1 MKAKNKKW
9 LYWITGSIIVLG
21 AIWYFFMRE
30 EEVKIKLETVQPEM
44 GEISNSITATGKVQ
58 PVDTVAVGT
67 QVSGIIKN
75 IYVDFNSTVKKG
87 QLLATLD
94 PDLLKYQTEQIN
106 ANLQNAKSNL
116 AYNEINFNRQ
126 SQLYKVGAISK
137 ADYDVAQNQINVA
150 RAQVNSVNA
159 QLSTANKNLS
169 LTNIYSPIDGTVLNR
184 NVSEG
189 QTVASSFSTP
199 TLFSIAKDLTKM
211 QIRASVDEADI
222 GNVKVGQKATFTVDA
237 FPNETFNGNVS
248 EVRLQPTVSSNVVN
262 YTTMINADNSS
273 LKLKPGMTANITIYT
288 QVLENVMKIPAS
300 ATSFRPDSLVIKK
313 YKLNAPFAKGKNGKK
328 EKNTGKR
335 STQSDHGSNNN
346 EAGVWVIGK
355 DSIITR
361 KRIKTGMDNDTEIQ
375 VISGLNKNDNIITGY
390 KNLSKKSSGG
400 SAKSPFMPQRRGSG
414 NSGGNKGGAGGG
426 GPR

>member
-1 MKAKNKKW
+1 MKTKNKKW
-9 LYWITGSIIVLG
+9 LYWVVGGIIAIG
-21 AIWYFFMRE
+21 AAWFFFIRE
-30 EEVKIKLETVQPEM
+30 KEIKIQLETVKPEM
-44 GEISNSITATGKVQ
+44 GEISNSITATGTIQ

-87 QLLATLD
+87 ELLATLD
-94 PDLLKYQTEQIN
+94 PDLLQYQSQQIK

-116 AYNEINFNRQ
+116 AYNEININRQ

-137 ADYDVAQNQINVA
+137 ADYDIATNQYNA
-150 RAQVNSVNA
+150 AKAQVGSVTA

-211 QIRASVDEADI
+211 RVRASVDEADI

-237 FPNETFNGNVS
+237 FPDETFDGEVS
-248 EVRLQPTVSSNVVN
+248 EVRLHPTVSSNVVN
-262 YTTMINADNSS
+262 YTTIINADNSS

-288 QVLENVMKIPAS
+288 QVLNNIMKIPVA

-313 YKLNAPFAKGKNGKK
+313 YKVNSPFANGKK
-328 EKNTGKR
+328 HEKGQWKKQNKGTENKDE
-335 STQSDHGSNNN
+335 S
-346 EAGVWVIGK
+346 AVWVIAK
-355 DSIITR
+355 DSTISR
-361 KRIKTGMDNDTEIQ
+361 KKIKTGMDNDTEIQ
-375 VISGLNKNDNIITGY
+375 VVSGLNKNDNIITGY
-390 KNLSKKSSGG
+390 KVLSKKSSGG
-400 SAKSPFMPQRRGSG
+400 QAKSPFMPQRRG
-414 NSGGNKGGAGGG
+414 GGNNRGSGGG
-426 GPR
+426 GSGPR

>member
-1 MKAKNKKW
+1 MKTKNKKW
-9 LYWITGSIIVLG
+9 LYWVVGGIIVIG
-21 AIWYFFMRE
+21 AVWFFFIRE
-30 EEVKIKLETVQPEM
+30 KEIKIQLETVKPEI
-44 GEISNSITATGKVQ
+44 GEISNSITATGTIQ

-94 PDLLKYQTEQIN
+94 PDLLQFQAEQIK
-106 ANLQNAKSNL
+106 ANLQNTKSNL
-116 AYNEINFNRQ
+116 AYNEININRQ

-137 ADYDVAQNQINVA
+137 ADYDNATNQYNA
-150 RAQVNSVNA
+150 AKAQVGAVTA

-169 LTNIYSPIDGTVLNR
+169 LTYIYSPIDGTILNR

-211 QIRASVDEADI
+211 RVRASVDEADI

-237 FPNETFNGNVS
+237 FPDETFDGEVS
-248 EVRLQPTVSSNVVN
+248 EVRLHPTVSSNVVN
-262 YTTMINADNSS
+262 YTTIINADNSG

-288 QVLENVMKIPAS
+288 QVLKNVMKVPVA
-300 ATSFRPDSLVIKK
+300 ATSFRPDSLIIQK
-313 YKLNAPFAKGKNGKK
+313 YKVNSPFAINKK
-328 EKNTGKR
+328 RKK
-335 STQSDHGSNNN
+335 DVDKKN
-346 EAGVWVIGK
+346 EAGVWVIAK
-355 DSIITR
+355 DSTISH
-361 KRIKTGMDNDTEIQ
+361 KKIKTGMDNDTEIQ
-375 VISGLNKNDNIITGY
+375 VISGLDKSDNIITGY
-390 KNLSKKSSGG
+390 KLLSKKSSGG
-400 SAKSPFMPQRRGSG
+400 QAKSPFMPQRRNSG
-414 NSGGNKGGAGGG
+414 NKNSGGG

>member
-1 MKAKNKKW
+1 MKTKNKKW
-9 LYWITGSIIVLG
+9 LYWVVGGIIAIG
-21 AIWYFFMRE
+21 AAWFFFIRE
-30 EEVKIKLETVQPEM
+30 KEIKIQLETVKPEM
-44 GEISNSITATGKVQ
+44 GEISNSITATGTIQ

-87 QLLATLD
+87 ELLATLD
-94 PDLLKYQTEQIN
+94 PDLLQYQSQQIK

-116 AYNEINFNRQ
+116 AYNEININRQ

-137 ADYDVAQNQINVA
+137 ADYDVATNQYNA
-150 RAQVNSVNA
+150 AKAQVGSVTA

-211 QIRASVDEADI
+211 RVRASVDEADI

-237 FPNETFNGNVS
+237 FPDETFDGEVS
-248 EVRLQPTVSSNVVN
+248 EVRLHPTVSSNVVN
-262 YTTMINADNSS
+262 YTTIINADNSS

-288 QVLENVMKIPAS
+288 QVLNNIMKIPAA
-300 ATSFRPDSLVIKK
+300 ATSFRPDSLVLKK
-313 YKLNAPFAKGKNGKK
+313 YKVNSPFANDKKHEKGEWKK
-328 EKNTGKR
+328 QNKGTENK
-335 STQSDHGSNNN
+335 N
-346 EAGVWVIGK
+346 EAAVWVIAK
-355 DSIITR
+355 DSTISR
-361 KRIKTGMDNDTEIQ
+361 KKIKTGMDNDTEMQ

-390 KNLSKKSSGG
+390 KVLSKKSSGG
-400 SAKSPFMPQRRGSG
+400 QAKSPFMPQRRG
-414 NSGGNKGGAGGG
+414 GGNNKNSGG

>member
-1 MKAKNKKW
+1 MKTKNKKW
-9 LYWITGSIIVLG
+9 LYWVVGGIITLG
-21 AIWYFFMRE
+21 AVWFFFIRE
-30 EEVKIKLETVQPEM
+30 KEVKIQLETVNPEM
-44 GEISNSITATGKVQ
+44 GEISNSITATGTIQ

-87 QLLATLD
+87 ELLATLD
-94 PDLLKYQTEQIN
+94 PDLLQYQSQQIK

-116 AYNEINFNRQ
+116 AYNEININRQ

-137 ADYDVAQNQINVA
+137 ADYDVATNQYNA
-150 RAQVNSVNA
+150 AKAQVGSVTA

-211 QIRASVDEADI
+211 RVRASVDEADI

-237 FPNETFNGNVS
+237 FPDETFDGEVS
-248 EVRLQPTVSSNVVN
+248 EVRLHPTVSSNVVN
-262 YTTMINADNSS
+262 YTTIINADNSS

-288 QVLENVMKIPAS
+288 EVLNNAMKIPVA

-313 YKLNAPFAKGKNGKK
+313 YKVNSPFANGKK
-328 EKNTGKR
+328 HEKGQGKKQNKE
-335 STQSDHGSNNN
+335 SENKN
-346 EAGVWVIGK
+346 EAAVWIIAK
-355 DSIITR
+355 DSTISR
-361 KRIKTGMDNDTEIQ
+361 KKIKTGMDNDTEIQ
-375 VISGLNKNDNIITGY
+375 VVSGLNKNDNIITGY
-390 KNLSKKSSGG
+390 KVLSKKSSGG
-400 SAKSPFMPQRRGSG
+400 QTKSPFMPQRRGSG
-414 NSGGNKGGAGGG
+414 NNRNSGGGG

>member
-1 MKAKNKKW
+1 MNTKNKKW
-9 LYWITGSIIVLG
+9 LYWVVGGIIAIG
-21 AIWYFFMRE
+21 AVWFFFIRE
-30 EEVKIKLETVQPEM
+30 KEIKIQLETVKPEM
-44 GEISNSITATGKVQ
+44 GDISNSITATGTIQ

-94 PDLLKYQTEQIN
+94 PDLLKFQSEQIK

-116 AYNEINFNRQ
+116 AYNEININRQ

-137 ADYDVAQNQINVA
+137 ADYDNATNQYNA
-150 RAQVNSVNA
+150 AKAQVNAVTA
-159 QLSTANKNLS
+159 QLSTADKNLS

-211 QIRASVDEADI
+211 RVRASVDEADI

-237 FPNETFNGNVS
+237 FPDETFDGEVS
-248 EVRLQPTVSSNVVN
+248 EVRLHPTVSSNVVN
-262 YTTMINADNSS
+262 YTTIINADNSS

-288 QVLENVMKIPAS
+288 QVLNNVMKIPVA

-313 YKLNAPFAKGKNGKK
+313 YKVNSPFTNGKK
-328 EKNTGKR
+328 HEKGQWKKQDKGTENK
-335 STQSDHGSNNN
+335 S
-346 EAGVWVIGK
+346 EAAVWIIAK
-355 DSIITR
+355 DSTISR
-361 KRIKTGMDNDTEIQ
+361 KKIKTGMDNDTEIQ

-390 KNLSKKSSGG
+390 KVLSKKTSGG
-400 SAKSPFMPQRRGSG
+400 QAKSPFMPQRRG
-414 NSGGNKGGAGGG
+414 GGNNRNSGGG

>member
-1 MKAKNKKW
+1 MKTKNKKW
-9 LYWITGSIIVLG
+9 LYWVVGGIITLG
-21 AIWYFFMRE
+21 AVWFFFIRE
-30 EEVKIKLETVQPEM
+30 KEVKIQLETVNPEM
-44 GEISNSITATGKVQ
+44 GEISNSITATGTIQ

-87 QLLATLD
+87 ELLATLD
-94 PDLLKYQTEQIN
+94 PDLLQYQSQQIK

-116 AYNEINFNRQ
+116 AYNEININRQ

-137 ADYDVAQNQINVA
+137 ADYDVATNQYNA
-150 RAQVNSVNA
+150 AKAQVGSVNA

-211 QIRASVDEADI
+211 RVRASVDEADI

-237 FPNETFNGNVS
+237 FPDETFDGQVS
-248 EVRLQPTVSSNVVN
+248 EVRLHPTVSSNVVN
-262 YTTMINADNSS
+262 YTTIINADNSS

-288 QVLENVMKIPAS
+288 EVLNNAMKIPVA
-300 ATSFRPDSLVIKK
+300 ATSFRPDSLIIKK
-313 YKLNAPFAKGKNGKK
+313 YKINSPFANGKK
-328 EKNTGKR
+328 HEKGQGKK
-335 STQSDHGSNNN
+335 QNKGSENKN
-346 EAGVWVIGK
+346 EAAVWIVAK
-355 DSIITR
+355 DSTISR
-361 KRIKTGMDNDTEIQ
+361 KKIKTGMDNDTEIQ
-375 VISGLNKNDNIITGY
+375 VVSGLNKNDNIITGY
-390 KNLSKKSSGG
+390 KVLSKKSSGG
-400 SAKSPFMPQRRGSG
+400 QTKSPFMPQRRGSG
-414 NSGGNKGGAGGG
+414 NNRNSGGGG

>member
-1 MKAKNKKW
+1 M
-9 LYWITGSIIVLG
+9 YWVVGGIITLG
-21 AIWYFFMRE
+21 AVWFFFIRE
-30 EEVKIKLETVQPEM
+30 KEVKIQLETVNPEM
-44 GEISNSITATGKVQ
+44 GEISNSITATGTIQ

-87 QLLATLD
+87 ELLATLD
-94 PDLLKYQTEQIN
+94 PDLLQFQSQQIK

-116 AYNEINFNRQ
+116 AYNEININRQ

-137 ADYDVAQNQINVA
+137 ADYDVATNQYNA
-150 RAQVNSVNA
+150 AKAQVGSVTA

-211 QIRASVDEADI
+211 RVRASVDEADI

-237 FPNETFNGNVS
+237 FPDETFDGEVS
-248 EVRLQPTVSSNVVN
+248 EVRLHPTVSSNVVN
-262 YTTMINADNSS
+262 YTTIINADNSS

-288 QVLENVMKIPAS
+288 EVLNNAMKIPVA

-313 YKLNAPFAKGKNGKK
+313 YKVNSPFANGKK
-328 EKNTGKR
+328 REKGQGKK
-335 STQSDHGSNNN
+335 QNKGSENKN
-346 EAGVWVIGK
+346 EAAVWIIAK
-355 DSIITR
+355 DSTISR
-361 KRIKTGMDNDTEIQ
+361 KKIKTGMDNDTEIQ
-375 VISGLNKNDNIITGY
+375 VVSGLNKNDNIITGY
-390 KNLSKKSSGG
+390 KVLSKKSSGG
-400 SAKSPFMPQRRGSG
+400 QTKSPFMPQRRGSG
-414 NSGGNKGGAGGG
+414 NNRNSSGG

>member
-1 MKAKNKKW
+1 MKTKNKKW
-9 LYWITGSIIVLG
+9 LYWVVGGIITLG
-21 AIWYFFMRE
+21 AVWFFFIRE
-30 EEVKIKLETVQPEM
+30 KEVKIQLETVNPEM
-44 GEISNSITATGKVQ
+44 GEISNSITATGTIQ

-87 QLLATLD
+87 ELLATLD
-94 PDLLKYQTEQIN
+94 PDLLQYQSQQIK

-116 AYNEINFNRQ
+116 AYNEININRQ

-137 ADYDVAQNQINVA
+137 ADYDVATNQYNA
-150 RAQVNSVNA
+150 AKAQVGSVTA

-211 QIRASVDEADI
+211 RVRASVDEADI

-237 FPNETFNGNVS
+237 FPDETFDGEVS
-248 EVRLQPTVSSNVVN
+248 EVRLHPTVSSNVVN
-262 YTTMINADNSS
+262 YTTIINADNSS

-288 QVLENVMKIPAS
+288 EVLNNSMKIPVA

-313 YKLNAPFAKGKNGKK
+313 YKVNSPFANGKK
-328 EKNTGKR
+328 HEKGQGKK
-335 STQSDHGSNNN
+335 QNKGSENKN
-346 EAGVWVIGK
+346 EAAVWIIAK
-355 DSIITR
+355 DSTISR
-361 KRIKTGMDNDTEIQ
+361 KKIKTGMDNDTEIQ
-375 VISGLNKNDNIITGY
+375 VVSGLNKNDNIITGY
-390 KNLSKKSSGG
+390 KVLSKKSSGG
-400 SAKSPFMPQRRGSG
+400 QTKSPFMPQRRGSG
-414 NSGGNKGGAGGG
+414 NNRNSGGGG

>member
-1 MKAKNKKW
+1 MKTKNKKW
-9 LYWITGSIIVLG
+9 LYWIVGGIIVIG
-21 AIWYFFMRE
+21 AVWFFFIRE
-30 EEVKIKLETVQPEM
+30 KEIKIQLETVKPEM
-44 GEISNSITATGKVQ
+44 GEISNSITATGTIQ

-94 PDLLKYQTEQIN
+94 PDLLQFQSEQIK

-116 AYNEINFNRQ
+116 AYNEININRQ

-137 ADYDVAQNQINVA
+137 ADYDVAINQYNVA
-150 RAQVNSVNA
+150 KAQVGSVNA

-211 QIRASVDEADI
+211 RVRASVDEADI

-237 FPNETFNGNVS
+237 FPDETFDGEVS
-248 EVRLQPTVSSNVVN
+248 EVRLHPTVSSNVVN
-262 YTTMINADNSS
+262 YTTIINADNSS

-288 QVLENVMKIPAS
+288 QVLDNIMKIPVA

-313 YKLNAPFAKGKNGKK
+313 YKVNAPFANGKK
-328 EKNTGKR
+328 HEKGQWKNPNKGTENK
-335 STQSDHGSNNN
+335 N
-346 EAGVWVIGK
+346 ETAVWVIAK
-355 DSIITR
+355 DSTISR
-361 KRIKTGMDNDTEIQ
+361 KKIKTGMDNDTEIQ

-390 KNLSKKSSGG
+390 KVLSKKSSGG
-400 SAKSPFMPQRRGSG
+400 QAKSPFMPQRRGSG
-414 NSGGNKGGAGGG
+414 NNRNSSGGGG

>member
-1 MKAKNKKW
+1 MNTKNKKW
-9 LYWITGSIIVLG
+9 LYWVVGGIIAIG
-21 AIWYFFMRE
+21 AVWFFFIRE
-30 EEVKIKLETVQPEM
+30 KEIKIQLETVKPEM
-44 GEISNSITATGKVQ
+44 GDISNSITATGTIQ

-94 PDLLKYQTEQIN
+94 PDLLKFQSEQIR

-116 AYNEINFNRQ
+116 AYNEININRQ

-137 ADYDVAQNQINVA
+137 ADYDNATNQYNA
-150 RAQVNSVNA
+150 AKAQVNAVTA
-159 QLSTANKNLS
+159 QLSTADKNLS

-211 QIRASVDEADI
+211 RVRASVDEADI

-237 FPNETFNGNVS
+237 FPDETFDGEVS
-248 EVRLQPTVSSNVVN
+248 EVRLHPTVSSNVVN
-262 YTTMINADNSS
+262 YTTIINADNSS

-288 QVLENVMKIPAS
+288 QVLNNVMKIPVA

-313 YKLNAPFAKGKNGKK
+313 YKVNSPFANGKK
-328 EKNTGKR
+328 HEKGQWKKQNKGTENK
-335 STQSDHGSNNN
+335 S
-346 EAGVWVIGK
+346 EAAVWIIAK
-355 DSIITR
+355 DSTISR
-361 KRIKTGMDNDTEIQ
+361 KKIKTGMDNDTEIQ

-390 KNLSKKSSGG
+390 KVLSKKTSGG
-400 SAKSPFMPQRRGSG
+400 QAKSPFMPQRRGG
-414 NSGGNKGGAGGG
+414 GNNRNSGGGG

>member
-1 MKAKNKKW
+1 MKTKNKKW
-9 LYWITGSIIVLG
+9 LYWVVGGIIAIG
-21 AIWYFFMRE
+21 AAWFFFIRE
-30 EEVKIKLETVQPEM
+30 KEIKIQLETVKPEM
-44 GEISNSITATGKVQ
+44 GQISNSITATGTIQ

-94 PDLLKYQTEQIN
+94 PDLLQFQSQQIK

-116 AYNEINFNRQ
+116 AYNEININRQ

-137 ADYDVAQNQINVA
+137 ADYDNATNQYNA
-150 RAQVNSVNA
+150 AKAQVGSVNA
-159 QLSTANKNLS
+159 QISTANKNLS

-211 QIRASVDEADI
+211 RVRASVDEADI

-237 FPNETFNGNVS
+237 FPDETFDGEVS
-248 EVRLQPTVSSNVVN
+248 EVRLHPTVSSNVVN
-262 YTTMINADNSS
+262 YTTIINADNSG

-288 QVLENVMKIPAS
+288 QVLDSIMKIPVA
-300 ATSFRPDSLVIKK
+300 ATSFRPDSLIIKK
-313 YKLNAPFAKGKNGKK
+313 
-328 EKNTGKR
+328 
-335 STQSDHGSNNN
+335 
-346 EAGVWVIGK
+346 I
-355 DSIITR
+355 
-361 KRIKTGMDNDTEIQ
+361 
-375 VISGLNKNDNIITGY
+375 
-390 KNLSKKSSGG
+390 
-400 SAKSPFMPQRRGSG
+400 
-414 NSGGNKGGAGGG
+414 
-426 GPR
+426 

>member
-1 MKAKNKKW
+1 MKTKNKKW
-9 LYWITGSIIVLG
+9 LYWVVGGIITLG
-21 AIWYFFMRE
+21 AAWFFFIRE
-30 EEVKIKLETVQPEM
+30 KEVKIQLETVKPEM
-44 GEISNSITATGKVQ
+44 GEISNSITATGTIQ

-87 QLLATLD
+87 ELLATLD
-94 PDLLKYQTEQIN
+94 PDLLQFQSQQIK

-116 AYNEINFNRQ
+116 AYNEININRQ

-137 ADYDVAQNQINVA
+137 ADYDIATNQYNA
-150 RAQVNSVNA
+150 AKAQVGSVNA

-211 QIRASVDEADI
+211 RVRASVDEADI

-237 FPNETFNGNVS
+237 FPDETFDGEVS
-248 EVRLQPTVSSNVVN
+248 EVRLHPTVSSNVVN
-262 YTTMINADNSS
+262 YTTIINADNSS

-288 QVLENVMKIPAS
+288 EVLNNAMKIPVA

-313 YKLNAPFAKGKNGKK
+313 YKVNSPFANGKK
-328 EKNTGKR
+328 HEKGQGKK
-335 STQSDHGSNNN
+335 QNKGSEDKN
-346 EAGVWVIGK
+346 EAAVWIIAK
-355 DSIITR
+355 DSTISR
-361 KRIKTGMDNDTEIQ
+361 KKIKTGMDNDTEIQ
-375 VISGLNKNDNIITGY
+375 VVSGLNKNDNIITGY
-390 KNLSKKSSGG
+390 KVLSKKSSGG
-400 SAKSPFMPQRRGSG
+400 QTKSPFMPQRRGSG
-414 NSGGNKGGAGGG
+414 NNRNSGGGG

>member
-1 MKAKNKKW
+1 MKTKNKKW
-9 LYWITGSIIVLG
+9 LYWVVGGIIAMG
-21 AIWYFFMRE
+21 AVWFFFIRE
-30 EEVKIKLETVQPEM
+30 KEIKIQLETVQPEM
-44 GEISNSITATGKVQ
+44 GEISNSITATGTIQ

-87 QLLATLD
+87 ELLATLD
-94 PDLLKYQTEQIN
+94 PDLLQYQSQQIK

-116 AYNEINFNRQ
+116 AYNEININRQ

-137 ADYDVAQNQINVA
+137 ADYDVATNQYNA
-150 RAQVNSVNA
+150 AKAQVGSVTA

-211 QIRASVDEADI
+211 RVRASVDEADI

-237 FPNETFNGNVS
+237 FPDETFNGEVS
-248 EVRLQPTVSSNVVN
+248 EVRLHPTVSSNVVN
-262 YTTMINADNSS
+262 YTTIINADNSS

-288 QVLENVMKIPAS
+288 QVLNNIMKIPVA
-300 ATSFRPDSLVIKK
+300 ATSFKPDSLVIKK
-313 YKLNAPFAKGKNGKK
+313 YKVNSPFANGKK
-328 EKNTGKR
+328 HEKGQWKKQNKGTENKDE
-335 STQSDHGSNNN
+335 S
-346 EAGVWVIGK
+346 AVWVIAK
-355 DSIITR
+355 DSTISR
-361 KRIKTGMDNDTEIQ
+361 KKIKTGMDNDTEIQ
-375 VISGLNKNDNIITGY
+375 VVSGLNKNDNIITGY
-390 KNLSKKSSGG
+390 KVLSKKSSGG
-400 SAKSPFMPQRRGSG
+400 QAKSPFMPQRRGG
-414 NSGGNKGGAGGG
+414 GNNKNSGGGGG

>member
-1 MKAKNKKW
+1 MKTKNKKW
-9 LYWITGSIIVLG
+9 LYWIVGGIIVIG
-21 AIWYFFMRE
+21 AVWFFFIRE
-30 EEVKIKLETVQPEM
+30 KEIKIQLETVKPEM
-44 GEISNSITATGKVQ
+44 GEISNSITATGTIQ

-94 PDLLKYQTEQIN
+94 PDLLQFQSEQIK

-116 AYNEINFNRQ
+116 AYNEININRQ

-137 ADYDVAQNQINVA
+137 ADYDVATNQYNVA
-150 RAQVNSVNA
+150 KAQVGSVNA

-211 QIRASVDEADI
+211 RVRASVDEADI

-237 FPNETFNGNVS
+237 FPDETFDGEVS
-248 EVRLQPTVSSNVVN
+248 EVRLHPTVSSNVVN
-262 YTTMINADNSS
+262 YTTIINADNSS

-288 QVLENVMKIPAS
+288 QVLDNIMKIPVA

-313 YKLNAPFAKGKNGKK
+313 YKVNAQFANGKK
-328 EKNTGKR
+328 HEKGQWKNPNKGTENK
-335 STQSDHGSNNN
+335 N
-346 EAGVWVIGK
+346 EAAVWVIAK
-355 DSIITR
+355 DSTISR
-361 KRIKTGMDNDTEIQ
+361 KKIKTGMDNDTEIQ

-390 KNLSKKSSGG
+390 KVLSKKSSGG
-400 SAKSPFMPQRRGSG
+400 QAKSPFMPQRRGSG
-414 NSGGNKGGAGGG
+414 NNRNSSGGGG

>member
-1 MKAKNKKW
+1 MKTKNKKW
-9 LYWITGSIIVLG
+9 LYWVVGGIITLG
-21 AIWYFFMRE
+21 AVWFFFIRE
-30 EEVKIKLETVQPEM
+30 KEVKIQLETVNPEM
-44 GEISNSITATGKVQ
+44 GEISNSITATGTIQ

-75 IYVDFNSTVKKG
+75 IYVDFNSTVRKG
-87 QLLATLD
+87 ELLATLD
-94 PDLLKYQTEQIN
+94 PDLLQYQSQQIK

-116 AYNEINFNRQ
+116 AYNEININRQ

-137 ADYDVAQNQINVA
+137 ADYDVATNQYNA
-150 RAQVNSVNA
+150 AKAQVGSVNA

-211 QIRASVDEADI
+211 RVRASVDEADI

-237 FPNETFNGNVS
+237 FPDETFDGEVS
-248 EVRLQPTVSSNVVN
+248 EVRLHPTVSSNVVN
-262 YTTMINADNSS
+262 YTTIINADNSS

-288 QVLENVMKIPAS
+288 EVLNNAMKIPVA

-313 YKLNAPFAKGKNGKK
+313 YKVNSPFANGKK
-328 EKNTGKR
+328 HEKGQGKK
-335 STQSDHGSNNN
+335 QNKGSENKN
-346 EAGVWVIGK
+346 EAAVWIVAK
-355 DSIITR
+355 DSTISR
-361 KRIKTGMDNDTEIQ
+361 KKIKTGMDNDTEIQ
-375 VISGLNKNDNIITGY
+375 VVSGLNKNDNIITGY
-390 KNLSKKSSGG
+390 KVLSKKSSGG
-400 SAKSPFMPQRRGSG
+400 QTKSPFMPQRRGSG
-414 NSGGNKGGAGGG
+414 NNRNSGGGG

>member
-1 MKAKNKKW
+1 MKTKNKKW
-9 LYWITGSIIVLG
+9 LYWVVGGIIVIG
-21 AIWYFFMRE
+21 AVWFFFIRE
-30 EEVKIKLETVQPEM
+30 KEIKIQLETVKPEM
-44 GEISNSITATGKVQ
+44 GEISNSITATGTIQ

-94 PDLLKYQTEQIN
+94 PDLLRFQSEQYK

-116 AYNEINFNRQ
+116 AYNEININRQ

-137 ADYDVAQNQINVA
+137 ADFDNATNQYNMA
-150 RAQVNSVNA
+150 KAQVGTVTA

-169 LTNIYSPIDGTVLNR
+169 LTYIYSPIDGTVLNR

-211 QIRASVDEADI
+211 RVRASVDEADI
-222 GNVKVGQKATFTVDA
+222 GNVQVGQKVTFTVDA
-237 FPNETFNGNVS
+237 FPDETFNGQVS
-248 EVRLQPTVSSNVVN
+248 EVRLHPTVSSNVVN
-262 YTTMINADNSS
+262 YTTIINANNSE

-288 QVLENVMKIPAS
+288 QVLENIMKIPVA
-300 ATSFRPDSLVIKK
+300 ATSFRPDSIIIKK
-313 YKLNAPFAKGKNGKK
+313 YKVNSPFANGKK
-328 EKNTGKR
+328 HEKGQWKKHEKGKG
-335 STQSDHGSNNN
+335 TEKKN
-346 EAGVWVIGK
+346 EAGVWVIAK
-355 DSIITR
+355 DSTISR

-375 VISGLNKNDNIITGY
+375 VVSGLSKNDNIITGY
-390 KNLSKKSSGG
+390 KVLSKKTSSNGQ
-400 SAKSPFMPQRRGSG
+400 AKSPFMPQRRG
-414 NSGGNKGGAGGG
+414 GGNNNRNGGGGGG

>member
-1 MKAKNKKW
+1 MKTKNKKW
-9 LYWITGSIIVLG
+9 LYWVVGGIIVTG
-21 AIWYFFMRE
+21 AVWFFFIRE
-30 EEVKIKLETVQPEM
+30 KEIKIQMETVKPEM
-44 GEISNSITATGKVQ
+44 GEISNSITATGTIQ

-94 PDLLKYQTEQIN
+94 PDLLQFQSEQIK

-116 AYNEINFNRQ
+116 AYNEININRQ

-137 ADYDVAQNQINVA
+137 ADYDVATNQYNA
-150 RAQVNSVNA
+150 AKAQVGSVNA

-211 QIRASVDEADI
+211 RVRASVDEADI

-237 FPNETFNGNVS
+237 FPDETFDGEVS
-248 EVRLQPTVSSNVVN
+248 EVRLHPTVSSNVVN
-262 YTTMINADNSS
+262 YTTIINADNSS

-288 QVLENVMKIPAS
+288 QVLDNIMKIPVA

-313 YKLNAPFAKGKNGKK
+313 YKVNASFAYGKKHEKRQGKNQNKGTENK
-328 EKNTGKR
+328 
-335 STQSDHGSNNN
+335 N
-346 EAGVWVIGK
+346 EAAVWVIAK
-355 DSIITR
+355 DSTISR
-361 KRIKTGMDNDTEIQ
+361 KKIKTGMDNDTEIQ
-375 VISGLNKNDNIITGY
+375 VVSGLNKNDNIITGY
-390 KNLSKKSSGG
+390 KVLSKKSSGG
-400 SAKSPFMPQRRGSG
+400 QAKSPFMPQRRGSG
-414 NSGGNKGGAGGG
+414 NNRNSSGGGS

>member
-1 MKAKNKKW
+1 MKTKNKKW
-9 LYWITGSIIVLG
+9 LYWVVGGIIALV
-21 AIWYFFMRE
+21 AIWFFFIRE
-30 EEVKIKLETVQPEM
+30 KEIKIQLETVKPEM
-44 GEISNSITATGKVQ
+44 GEISNSITATGTIQ

-94 PDLLKYQTEQIN
+94 TDLLKYQSEQYQS
-106 ANLQNAKSNL
+106 NLQNAKSNL
-116 AYNEINFNRQ
+116 AYNEININRQ

-137 ADYDVAQNQINVA
+137 ADFDNATNQYKMA
-150 RAQVNSVNA
+150 KAQVGTVTA

-211 QIRASVDEADI
+211 RVRASVDEADI

-237 FPNETFNGNVS
+237 FPDETFDGEVS
-248 EVRLQPTVSSNVVN
+248 EVRLHPTVSSNVVN
-262 YTTMINADNSS
+262 YTTIINADNSG

-288 QVLENVMKIPAS
+288 QVLENVMKIPVA
-300 ATSFRPDSLVIKK
+300 ATSFRPDSLIIKK
-313 YKLNAPFAKGKNGKK
+313 YKINSPFANGKK
-328 EKNTGKR
+328 HEKGQWKKQNKNKDKDTGPK
-335 STQSDHGSNNN
+335 D
-346 EAGVWVIGK
+346 EAAVWVIAK
-355 DSIITR
+355 DSTLSR
-361 KRIKTGMDNDTEIQ
+361 KKIKTGMDNDTEIQ
-375 VISGLNKNDNIITGY
+375 VVSGLNKNENIITGY
-390 KNLSKKSSGG
+390 KLLSKKSSDAQ
-400 SAKSPFMPQRRGSG
+400 AKSPFMPQRRGGS
-414 NSGGNKGGAGGG
+414 NNKGGGGG

>member
-1 MKAKNKKW
+1 MKTKNKKW
-9 LYWITGSIIVLG
+9 LYWIVGGIIVL
-21 AIWYFFMRE
+21 AAVWYFFIRA
-30 EEVKIKLETVQPEM
+30 EEVKIQLETVKPEM
-44 GEISNSITATGKVQ
+44 GEISNSITATGTVQ

-67 QVSGIIKN
+67 QVSGIIKKT
-75 IYVDFNSTVKKG
+75 YVDFNSTVKKG

-94 PDLLKYQTEQIN
+94 PDLLQFQSEQIK

-137 ADYDVAQNQINVA
+137 ADFDNATNQYNAA
-150 RAQVNSVNA
+150 RAQVSSVNA

-211 QIRASVDEADI
+211 QVRASVDEADI

-237 FPNETFNGNVS
+237 FPDEIFKGEVS
-248 EVRLQPTVSSNVVN
+248 EVRLHPTVSSNVVN
-262 YTTMINADNSS
+262 YTTIINADNSG

-288 QVLENVMKIPAS
+288 QVLENVMKVPTA
-300 ATSFRPDSLVIKK
+300 ATGFSPDSLIIKK
-313 YKLNAPFAKGKNGKK
+313 YKVNSPFAHGKKGKGKGKK
-328 EKNTGKR
+328 QNTDTSGK
-335 STQSDHGSNNN
+335 NNN
-346 EAGVWVIGK
+346 AGVWIIGK
-355 DSIITR
+355 DSTISR
-361 KRIKTGMDNDTEIQ
+361 KKIKTGMDNDTEIQ
-375 VISGLNKNDNIITGY
+375 VISGLSTTDNIITGY
-390 KNLSKKSSGG
+390 KVLSKKSSGN
-400 SAKSPFMPQRRGSG
+400 SSKSPFMPQRRGG
-414 NSGGNKGGAGGG
+414 GNNKNSGGGG

>member
-1 MKAKNKKW
+1 MKTKNKKW
-9 LYWITGSIIVLG
+9 LYWVVGGII
-21 AIWYFFMRE
+21 AIVAVWFFFIRE
-30 EEVKIKLETVQPEM
+30 KEIKIQLETVKPEM
-44 GEISNSITATGKVQ
+44 GEISNSITATGTIQ

-94 PDLLKYQTEQIN
+94 PDLLKYQSEQYQS
-106 ANLQNAKSNL
+106 NLQNAKSNL
-116 AYNEINFNRQ
+116 SYNEININRQ

-137 ADYDVAQNQINVA
+137 ADFDNATNQYNMA
-150 RAQVNSVNA
+150 KAQVGTVTA

-211 QIRASVDEADI
+211 RVRASVDEADI
-222 GNVKVGQKATFTVDA
+222 GNVKVGQKSTFTVDA
-237 FPNETFNGNVS
+237 FPDETFTGEVA
-248 EVRLQPTVSSNVVN
+248 EVRLHPTVSSNVVN
-262 YTTMINADNSS
+262 YTTIINADNSS

-288 QVLENVMKIPAS
+288 QVLENVMKIPAA
-300 ATSFRPDSLVIKK
+300 ATSFRPDSLVIQK
-313 YKLNAPFAKGKNGKK
+313 YKVNSPFANGKK
-328 EKNTGKR
+328 HEKGQWKKQGKK
-335 STQSDHGSNNN
+335 TADKKN
-346 EAGVWVIGK
+346 EAGVWVIAK
-355 DSIITR
+355 DSTISH

-375 VISGLNKNDNIITGY
+375 VISGLDKNDNIITGY
-390 KNLSKKSSGG
+390 KVLSKKPSGG
-400 SAKSPFMPQRRGSG
+400 QAKSPFMPQRRGGG
-414 NSGGNKGGAGGG
+414 NNKGGGGG
-426 GPR
+426 GPRQ

>member
-1 MKAKNKKW
+1 MKTKNKKW
-9 LYWITGSIIVLG
+9 LYWIVGGIIVLG
-21 AIWYFFMRE
+21 AVWFFFIRE
-30 EEVKIKLETVQPEM
+30 KEIKIQLETVKPDM
-44 GEISNSITATGKVQ
+44 GEISNSITATGTIQ

-94 PDLLKYQTEQIN
+94 PDLLQFQSEQIK

-116 AYNEINFNRQ
+116 AYNEININRQ

-137 ADYDVAQNQINVA
+137 ADYDVATNQYNA
-150 RAQVNSVNA
+150 AKAQVGSVNA

-211 QIRASVDEADI
+211 RVRASVDEADI
-222 GNVKVGQKATFTVDA
+222 GNIKVGQKATFTVDA
-237 FPNETFNGNVS
+237 FPDETFDGEVS
-248 EVRLQPTVSSNVVN
+248 EVRLHPTVSSNVVN
-262 YTTMINADNSS
+262 YTTIINADNSS

-288 QVLENVMKIPAS
+288 QVLNNIMKIPVA

-313 YKLNAPFAKGKNGKK
+313 YKVNSPFANGKK
-328 EKNTGKR
+328 REKGQWKNQNKGTENK
-335 STQSDHGSNNN
+335 N
-346 EAGVWVIGK
+346 EAAVWVIAK
-355 DSIITR
+355 DSTISR
-361 KRIKTGMDNDTEIQ
+361 KKIKTGMDNDTEIQ
-375 VISGLNKNDNIITGY
+375 VVSGLTKNDNIITGY
-390 KNLSKKSSGG
+390 KVLSKKSSGG
-400 SAKSPFMPQRRGSG
+400 QAKSPFMPQRRGSG
-414 NSGGNKGGAGGG
+414 NNRNSGGGGG

>member
-1 MKAKNKKW
+1 MKTKNKKW
-9 LYWITGSIIVLG
+9 LYWVVGGIIAIG
-21 AIWYFFMRE
+21 AVWFFFIRE
-30 EEVKIKLETVQPEM
+30 KEIKIQLETVKPEM
-44 GEISNSITATGKVQ
+44 GEISNSITATGTIQ

-94 PDLLKYQTEQIN
+94 PDLLKFQSEQYQS
-106 ANLQNAKSNL
+106 NLQNAKSNL
-116 AYNEINFNRQ
+116 AYNEININRQ

-137 ADYDVAQNQINVA
+137 ADYDNATNQYNIA
-150 RAQVNSVNA
+150 KAQVGTVTA

-211 QIRASVDEADI
+211 RVRASVDEADI

-237 FPNETFNGNVS
+237 FPDETFNGEVA
-248 EVRLQPTVSSNVVN
+248 EVRLHPTVSSNVVN
-262 YTTMINADNSS
+262 YTTIINADNSG

-288 QVLENVMKIPAS
+288 QVLDNVMKIPAS
-300 ATSFRPDSLVIKK
+300 ATSFRPDSLIVQK
-313 YKLNAPFAKGKNGKK
+313 YKVNSPFANGKK
-328 EKNTGKR
+328 HEKGQWKKQSGKT
-335 STQSDHGSNNN
+335 SEKKS
-346 EAGVWVIGK
+346 EAGVWVIAK
-355 DSIITR
+355 DSTISR
-361 KRIKTGMDNDTEIQ
+361 KKIKTGMDNDTEIQ
-375 VISGLNKNDNIITGY
+375 VIYGLDKNDNIITGY
-390 KNLSKKSSGG
+390 KVLSKKSSGG
-400 SAKSPFMPQRRGSG
+400 QAKSPFMPQRRGGG
-414 NSGGNKGGAGGG
+414 NNKGGGGG
-426 GPR
+426 GPRQ

>member
-1 MKAKNKKW
+1 MKAKSKKW
-9 LYWITGSIIVLG
+9 LYWIAGGIIVLG
-21 AIWYFFMRE
+21 AVWYFFIRE

-67 QVSGIIKN
+67 QVSGIIKS

-106 ANLQNAKSNL
+106 ANLQNSKSNL

-137 ADYDVAQNQINVA
+137 ADYDVAQNQLNIA

-222 GNVKVGQKATFTVDA
+222 GNVKVGQKTTFTVDA
-237 FPNETFNGNVS
+237 FPNETFNGSVS

-288 QVLENVMKIPAS
+288 EVLDNIMKIPAS
-300 ATSFRPDSLVIKK
+300 ATSFRPDSLVVKK
-313 YKLNAPFAKGKNGKK
+313 YKIDSPFANGKK
-328 EKNTGKR
+328 GKKGR
-335 STQSDHGSNNN
+335 KGSGQTNEQSGSKSSD
-346 EAGVWVIGK
+346 EAAVWVIGK
-355 DSIITR
+355 DSVITR
-361 KRIKTGMDNDTEIQ
+361 KKIKTGMDNDTEIQ
-375 VISGLNKNDNIITGY
+375 VISGLNKSDNIITGY
-390 KNLSKKSSGG
+390 KSLSKKSSGG
-400 SAKSPFMPQRRGSG
+400 SAKSPFMPQRR
-414 NSGGNKGGAGGG
+414 NTGNKGGGSGGG

>member
-1 MKAKNKKW
+1 MKTKNKKW
-9 LYWITGSIIVLG
+9 LYWVVGGIIAMG
-21 AIWYFFMRE
+21 AVWFFFIRE
-30 EEVKIKLETVQPEM
+30 KEIKIQLETVKPEM
-44 GEISNSITATGKVQ
+44 GEISNSITATGTIQ

-87 QLLATLD
+87 ELLATLD
-94 PDLLKYQTEQIN
+94 PDLLKFQSEQYQ

-116 AYNEINFNRQ
+116 AYNEININRQ

-137 ADYDVAQNQINVA
+137 ADFDNATNQYNIA
-150 RAQVNSVNA
+150 KAQVGTVTA

-169 LTNIYSPIDGTVLNR
+169 LTYIYSPIDGTVLNR

-211 QIRASVDEADI
+211 RVRASVDEADI

-237 FPNETFNGNVS
+237 FPDETFDGQVS
-248 EVRLQPTVSSNVVN
+248 EVRLHPTVSSNVVN
-262 YTTMINADNSS
+262 YTTIINADNSS

-288 QVLENVMKIPAS
+288 QVLDNVMKIPVS
-300 ATSFRPDSLVIKK
+300 ATSFRPDSLIIKK
-313 YKLNAPFAKGKNGKK
+313 YKVNSPFADGKK
-328 EKNTGKR
+328 HEKGQWKK
-335 STQSDHGSNNN
+335 QDKGAEKKN
-346 EAGVWVIGK
+346 EAAVWIIAK
-355 DSIITR
+355 DSTISR
-361 KRIKTGMDNDTEIQ
+361 KKIKTGMDNDTEIQ
-375 VISGLNKNDNIITGY
+375 VVSGLDKNDNIITGY
-390 KNLSKKSSGG
+390 KVLSKKSSGG
-400 SAKSPFMPQRRGSG
+400 QTKSPFMPQRRGG
-414 NSGGNKGGAGGG
+414 GNNKNSGGGGG

>member
-1 MKAKNKKW
+1 MNTKNKKW
-9 LYWITGSIIVLG
+9 LYWIMGGIIAIG
-21 AIWYFFMRE
+21 AVWFFFIWE
-30 EEVKIKLETVQPEM
+30 KEIKIQLETVKPET
-44 GEISNSITATGKVQ
+44 GEISNSITATGTIQ

-94 PDLLKYQTEQIN
+94 PDLLKFQSEQIK

-116 AYNEINFNRQ
+116 AYNEININRQ

-137 ADYDVAQNQINVA
+137 ADYDNATNQYNA
-150 RAQVNSVNA
+150 AKAQVSAVTA

-211 QIRASVDEADI
+211 RVRASVDEADI

-237 FPNETFNGNVS
+237 FPDETFDGEVS
-248 EVRLQPTVSSNVVN
+248 EVRLHPTVSSNVVN
-262 YTTMINADNSS
+262 YTTIINADNSS

-288 QVLENVMKIPAS
+288 QVLNNVMKIPVA

-313 YKLNAPFAKGKNGKK
+313 YKVNSPFANGKK
-328 EKNTGKR
+328 REKGQWKKQDKGTENK
-335 STQSDHGSNNN
+335 S
-346 EAGVWVIGK
+346 EAAVWIIAK
-355 DSIITR
+355 DSTISR
-361 KRIKTGMDNDTEIQ
+361 KKIKTGMDNDTEIQ

-390 KNLSKKSSGG
+390 KVLSKKTSGG
-400 SAKSPFMPQRRGSG
+400 QAKSPFMPQRRGGGNNRNSGSG
-414 NSGGNKGGAGGG
+414 NGR
-426 GPR
+426 PR

>member
-1 MKAKNKKW
+1 MKTKNKKW
-9 LYWITGSIIVLG
+9 LYWVVGGIIAIG
-21 AIWYFFMRE
+21 AAWFFFIRE
-30 EEVKIKLETVQPEM
+30 KEIKIQLETVKPEM
-44 GEISNSITATGKVQ
+44 GEISNSITATGTIQ

-94 PDLLKYQTEQIN
+94 PDLLQFQSQQIK

-116 AYNEINFNRQ
+116 AYNEININRQ

-137 ADYDVAQNQINVA
+137 ADYDNATNQYNA
-150 RAQVNSVNA
+150 AKAQVGSVNA

-169 LTNIYSPIDGTVLNR
+169 LTNIYSPIDGTILNR

-211 QIRASVDEADI
+211 RVRASVDEADI

-237 FPNETFNGNVS
+237 FPDETFDGEVS
-248 EVRLQPTVSSNVVN
+248 EVRLHPTVSSNVVN
-262 YTTMINADNSS
+262 YTTIINADNSG

-288 QVLENVMKIPAS
+288 QVLNNIMKIPVA
-300 ATSFRPDSLVIKK
+300 ATSFRPDSLIIKK
-313 YKLNAPFAKGKNGKK
+313 YKINSPFANGKK
-328 EKNTGKR
+328 HEKGQWKKQGKETENK
-335 STQSDHGSNNN
+335 S
-346 EAGVWVIGK
+346 EAAVWIIAK
-355 DSIITR
+355 DSTISR
-361 KRIKTGMDNDTEIQ
+361 KKIKTGMDNDTEIQ
-375 VISGLNKNDNIITGY
+375 VVSGLNKNDNIITGY
-390 KNLSKKSSGG
+390 KVLSKKSSGG
-400 SAKSPFMPQRRGSG
+400 QAKSPFMPQRRGG
-414 NSGGNKGGAGGG
+414 GNNKNSGGGG

>member
-9 LYWITGSIIVLG
+9 LYWIVGGIITLG
-21 AIWYFFMRE
+21 AVWFFFIRE
-30 EEVKIKLETVQPEM
+30 KEVKIQLETVNPEM
-44 GEISNSITATGKVQ
+44 GEISNSITATGTIQ

-87 QLLATLD
+87 ELLATLD
-94 PDLLKYQTEQIN
+94 PDLLQYQSQQIK

-116 AYNEINFNRQ
+116 AYNEININRQ

-137 ADYDVAQNQINVA
+137 ADYDVATNQYNA
-150 RAQVNSVNA
+150 AKAQVGSVTA

-211 QIRASVDEADI
+211 RVRASVDEADI

-237 FPNETFNGNVS
+237 FPDETFDGEVS
-248 EVRLQPTVSSNVVN
+248 EVRLHPTVSSNVVN
-262 YTTMINADNSS
+262 YTTIINADNSS

-288 QVLENVMKIPAS
+288 EVLNNSMKIPVA

-313 YKLNAPFAKGKNGKK
+313 YKVNSPFANGKK
-328 EKNTGKR
+328 HEKGQGKK
-335 STQSDHGSNNN
+335 QNKGSENKN
-346 EAGVWVIGK
+346 EAAVWIIAK
-355 DSIITR
+355 DSTIFR
-361 KRIKTGMDNDTEIQ
+361 KKIKTGMDNDTEIQ
-375 VISGLNKNDNIITGY
+375 VVSGLNKNDNIITGY
-390 KNLSKKSSGG
+390 KVLSKKSSGG
-400 SAKSPFMPQRRGSG
+400 QTKSPFMPQRRGSG
-414 NSGGNKGGAGGG
+414 NNRNSGGGG

>member
-1 MKAKNKKW
+1 MKTKNKKW
-9 LYWITGSIIVLG
+9 LYWVVGGIIAMG
-21 AIWYFFMRE
+21 AVWFFFIRE
-30 EEVKIKLETVQPEM
+30 KEIKIQLETVKPEM
-44 GEISNSITATGKVQ
+44 GEISNSITATGTIQ

-87 QLLATLD
+87 ELLATLD
-94 PDLLKYQTEQIN
+94 PDLLQYQSQQIK

-116 AYNEINFNRQ
+116 AYNEININRQ

-137 ADYDVAQNQINVA
+137 ADYDVATNQYNA
-150 RAQVNSVNA
+150 AKAQVGSVTA

-169 LTNIYSPIDGTVLNR
+169 LTNIYSPIDGTILNR

-211 QIRASVDEADI
+211 RVRASVDEADI

-237 FPNETFNGNVS
+237 FPDETFDGQVS
-248 EVRLQPTVSSNVVN
+248 EVRLHPTVSSNVVN
-262 YTTMINADNSS
+262 YTTIINADNSS

-288 QVLENVMKIPAS
+288 QVLNNIMKIPVA

-313 YKLNAPFAKGKNGKK
+313 YKVNSPFSNGKK
-328 EKNTGKR
+328 HEKGQWKKQNKGAENK
-335 STQSDHGSNNN
+335 N
-346 EAGVWVIGK
+346 ESAVWVIAK
-355 DSIITR
+355 DSTISR
-361 KRIKTGMDNDTEIQ
+361 KKIKTGLDNDTEIQ
-375 VISGLNKNDNIITGY
+375 VVSGLNKNDNIITGY
-390 KNLSKKSSGG
+390 KVLSKKSSGG
-400 SAKSPFMPQRRGSG
+400 QTKSPFMPQRRGG
-414 NSGGNKGGAGGG
+414 GNNRNSGGGGG

>member
-1 MKAKNKKW
+1 MKTKNKKW
-9 LYWITGSIIVLG
+9 LYWVVGGIIALV
-21 AIWYFFMRE
+21 AIWFFFIRE
-30 EEVKIKLETVQPEM
+30 KEIKIQLETVKPEM
-44 GEISNSITATGKVQ
+44 GEISNSITATGTIQ

-94 PDLLKYQTEQIN
+94 PDLLKYQSEQYQS
-106 ANLQNAKSNL
+106 NLQNAKSNL
-116 AYNEINFNRQ
+116 AYNEININRQ

-137 ADYDVAQNQINVA
+137 ADFDNATNQYKMA
-150 RAQVNSVNA
+150 KAQVGTVTA

-169 LTNIYSPIDGTVLNR
+169 LTNIYSPIDGTILNR

-211 QIRASVDEADI
+211 RVRASVDEADI

-237 FPNETFNGNVS
+237 FPDEIFNGEVS
-248 EVRLQPTVSSNVVN
+248 EVRLHPTVSSNVVN
-262 YTTMINADNSS
+262 YTTIINADNSG

-288 QVLENVMKIPAS
+288 QVLENVMKIPVA
-300 ATSFRPDSLVIKK
+300 ATSFRPDSLIIKK
-313 YKLNAPFAKGKNGKK
+313 YKINSPFANGKK
-328 EKNTGKR
+328 HEKGQWKKQNKNKDKDTGPK
-335 STQSDHGSNNN
+335 D
-346 EAGVWVIGK
+346 EAAVWVIAK
-355 DSIITR
+355 DSTLSR
-361 KRIKTGMDNDTEIQ
+361 KKIKTGMDNDTEIQ
-375 VISGLNKNDNIITGY
+375 VVSGLTKNDNIITGY
-390 KNLSKKSSGG
+390 KLLSKKSSDAQ
-400 SAKSPFMPQRRGSG
+400 AKSPFMPQRRGGG
-414 NSGGNKGGAGGG
+414 NNKGGGGGG

>member
-1 MKAKNKKW
+1 MNTKNKKW
-9 LYWITGSIIVLG
+9 LYWVVGGIIAIG
-21 AIWYFFMRE
+21 AVWFFFIRE
-30 EEVKIKLETVQPEM
+30 KEIKIQLETVKPEM
-44 GEISNSITATGKVQ
+44 GDISNSITATGTIQ

-94 PDLLKYQTEQIN
+94 PDLLKFQSEQIK

-116 AYNEINFNRQ
+116 AYNEININRQ

-137 ADYDVAQNQINVA
+137 ADYDNATNQYNA
-150 RAQVNSVNA
+150 AKAQVNAVTA
-159 QLSTANKNLS
+159 QLSTADKNLS

-211 QIRASVDEADI
+211 RVRASVDEADI

-237 FPNETFNGNVS
+237 FPDETFDGEVS
-248 EVRLQPTVSSNVVN
+248 EVRLHPTVSSNVVN
-262 YTTMINADNSS
+262 YTTIINADNSS

-288 QVLENVMKIPAS
+288 QVLNNVLKIPVA

-313 YKLNAPFAKGKNGKK
+313 YKVNSPFANGKK
-328 EKNTGKR
+328 HEKGQWKKQNKGTENK
-335 STQSDHGSNNN
+335 S
-346 EAGVWVIGK
+346 EAAVWIIAK
-355 DSIITR
+355 DSTISR
-361 KRIKTGMDNDTEIQ
+361 KKIKTGMDNDTEIQ

-390 KNLSKKSSGG
+390 KVLSKKTSGG
-400 SAKSPFMPQRRGSG
+400 QAKSPFMPQRRGG
-414 NSGGNKGGAGGG
+414 GNNRNSGGGGGG

>member
-1 MKAKNKKW
+1 MKAKSKKW
-9 LYWITGSIIVLG
+9 LYWIAGGIIVLG
-21 AIWYFFMRE
+21 AVWYFFIRE

-67 QVSGIIKN
+67 QVSGIIKS

-106 ANLQNAKSNL
+106 ANLQNSKSNL

-137 ADYDVAQNQINVA
+137 ADYDVAQNQLNIA

-222 GNVKVGQKATFTVDA
+222 GNVKVGQKTTFTVDA
-237 FPNETFNGNVS
+237 FPNETFNGSVS

-288 QVLENVMKIPAS
+288 EVLDNIMKIPAS
-300 ATSFRPDSLVIKK
+300 ATSFRPDSLVVKK
-313 YKLNAPFAKGKNGKK
+313 YKINSPFANGKK
-328 EKNTGKR
+328 GKKGKGNEP
-335 STQSDHGSNNN
+335 TNEQSGTKSSD
-346 EAGVWVIGK
+346 EAAVWVIGK
-355 DSIITR
+355 DSVITR
-361 KRIKTGMDNDTEIQ
+361 KKIKTGMDNDTEIQ
-375 VISGLNKNDNIITGY
+375 VLSGLNKNDNIITGY
-390 KNLSKKSSGG
+390 KSLSKKSSGG
-400 SAKSPFMPQRRGSG
+400 SAKSPFMPQRR
-414 NSGGNKGGAGGG
+414 NTGNKSGGAGGG

>member
-9 LYWITGSIIVLG
+9 LIWLIGGIIAIG
-21 AIWYFFMRE
+21 AIWYFFIKK
-30 EEVKIKLETVQPEM
+30 EEVKIQLETVHPSM
-44 GEISNSITATGKVQ
+44 GEISNSITATGTVQ

-75 IYVDFNSTVKKG
+75 LYVDFNSQVKKG
-87 QLLATLD
+87 QLLATVD
-94 PDLLKYQTEQIN
+94 PDLLQFQTEQIK

-116 AYNEINFNRQ
+116 AYNEININRQ

-137 ADYDVAQNQINVA
+137 ADYDNATNQYNA
-150 RAQVNSVNA
+150 SKAQVNAVNA

-169 LTNIYSPIDGTVLNR
+169 LTYIYSPIDGTVLNR

-211 QIRASVDEADI
+211 QVRASVDEADI

-237 FPNETFNGNVS
+237 FPDEVFKGQVS
-248 EVRLQPTVSSNVVN
+248 EVRLHPTVSSNVVN
-262 YTTMINADNSS
+262 YTTIINADNSG

-288 QVLENVMKIPAS
+288 NVLENVMKIPVA
-300 ATSFRPDSLVIKK
+300 ATSFMPDSLVAEK
-313 YKLNAPFAKGKNGKK
+313 YKINSPFLKGKKKGGKTK
-328 EKNTGKR
+328 KTGQNDTHKN
-335 STQSDHGSNNN
+335 ST
-346 EAGVWVIGK
+346 GVWVIAK
-355 DSIITR
+355 DSTISR
-361 KRIKTGMDNDTEIQ
+361 KKIKTGMDNDTEIQ
-375 VISGLNKNDNIITGY
+375 VISGLTTSDNIITGY
-390 KNLSKKSSGG
+390 KTLSKKSGG
-400 SAKSPFMPQRRGSG
+400 SAAKSPFLPQRGGGGNR
-414 NSGGNKGGAGGG
+414 NSGGGGG